1 MLNMTE
7 NENEL
12 NLKIIDYYLYNID
25 IEILRIL
32 NRYEGQFIHYYEIY
46 NEIIMNMDIY
56 EDSINDFKCIF
67 IFYLVRMHIIN
78 KKVFIHVQRLPVG
91 LVPDAEPLESGA
103 CERLNQNYVLKP
115 TYYLC
120 INKKDDENKDE
131 NKDEHKDER
140 SDERSDERKNSEET
154 YNFKN
159 KDYNKSMNK
168 ELDLPSSYEA
178 LCYFVDNNIRKYM
191 NHVDYE
197 GNNIIHIL
205 AINSDV
211 TRLSKILY
219 RYQYLFL
226 EMNDYYETPIDLVT
240 DIKISNLFTR
250 LLLESSC
257 QKNNELMMLKN
268 DNNQMKIYIL
278 LLALSYGIFY
288 IMSNFYC

>member
-1 MLNMTE
+1 MTE
-7 NENEL
+7 KENEI
-12 NLKIIDYYLYNID
+12 NLKFIDFYLYNID

-32 NRYEGQFIHYYEIY
+32 NKYEGQFIHYYEIY

-78 KKVFIHVQRLPVG
+78 KKVFIHV
-91 LVPDAEPLESGA
+91 
-103 CERLNQNYVLKP
+103 NQNDVLKP

-120 INKKDDENKDE
+120 INKKE
-131 NKDEHKDER
+131 DEHKDER
-140 SDERSDERKNSEET
+140 SNERKNSEET

-168 ELDLPSSYEA
+168 ELDLPSSYKA
-178 LCYFVDNNIRKYM
+178 LCYFVDSNIRKYM

-257 QKNNELMMLKN
+257 QKNNELMILQN

-288 IMSNFYC
+288 IMSNFISNIFIVGFN

>member
-1 MLNMTE
+1 MTE
-7 NENEL
+7 KENEI
-12 NLKIIDYYLYNID
+12 NLKFIDYYLYNID

-32 NRYEGQFIHYYEIY
+32 NKYEGQFIHYYEIY

-78 KKVFIHVQRLPVG
+78 KKVFIHVQWLPVG

-103 CERLNQNYVLKP
+103 CERLNQNDVLKP

-131 NKDEHKDER
+131 HKDEQ
-140 SDERSDERKNSEET
+140 SKERKNSEET

-178 LCYFVDNNIRKYM
+178 LCYFVDCNIRKYM
-191 NHVDYE
+191 NYVDYE

-211 TRLSKILY
+211 KRLSKILY

-250 LLLESSC
+250 LLLESSS
-257 QKNNELMMLKN
+257 QKNNELMMLQN
-268 DNNQMKIYIL
+268 DINQMKNYIL
-278 LLALSYGIFY
+278 LFALSYGIFY
-288 IMSNFYC
+288 IMSNFISNIFIVGFN